1 MFNHG
6 FQNYICPICLGV
18 QRIENEHTL
27 LKKTD
32 IVYQDTSLTVFI
44 NSFFIKGN
52 EGHLIIVPN
61 VHYEHIYDLSEQIG
75 HNIIDAAKKYSITM
89 KKSYNCDGVTLQ
101 QNNEPAGGQHA
112 FHFHLHL
119 FPRYTNDSF
128 FKNIKNKINAT
139 PEERALYVNKLK
151 QL

>member
-1 MFNHG
+1 MFNHSP
-6 FQNYICPICLGV
+6 QNYICPICLGV

-61 VHYEHIYDLSEQIG
+61 VHYEHIYDLPEQIG
-75 HNIIDAAKKYSITM
+75 HNIIDAAKEYSIIM

-119 FPRYTNDSF
+119 FPRYTNDAF
-128 FKNIKNKINAT
+128 FKNIKNKINTT
-139 PEERALYVNKLK
+139 PKERALYVNKLK